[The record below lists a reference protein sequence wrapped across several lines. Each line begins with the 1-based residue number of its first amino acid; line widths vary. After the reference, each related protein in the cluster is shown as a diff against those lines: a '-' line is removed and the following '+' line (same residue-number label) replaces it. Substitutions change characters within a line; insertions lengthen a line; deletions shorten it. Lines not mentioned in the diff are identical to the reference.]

1 MKIMIPADVPSA
13 LHERYTQNYTA
24 ITHGTG
30 RLFLFACDQKIEH
43 LNADFAGNDIS
54 SEAQDPEHM
63 FRIAQQ
69 GTIGALAMPPGLVA
83 RYARNYP
90 TLNYIAKLNDKTSL
104 TPDDHTT
111 PMSAPLYDVHDALE
125 LAAEKITMRGVGIT
139 AYLGSAREDE
149 MLAFAANAARE
160 AHKNGLIAILWS
172 YPRGPRVEDDQ
183 NPTLIAGAAG
193 LGNALGFDFVKVKP
207 PHATANKTSAQNLQ
221 TATAAA
227 GNTGVICS
235 GMSLQEPESFL
246 RELHEQLQTGK
257 TSGCATGRNIF
268 QRSLTEAVAMTHAIS
283 ALVYEKATAEEAI
296 NLFNKGI

>member
-1 MKIMIPADVPSA
+1 MKVIIPADVPTSH
-13 LHERYTQNYTA
+13 HERYAQNFAA
-24 ITHGTG
+24 ITRQTG
-30 RLFLFACDQKIEH
+30 KLFLFACDQKIEH
-43 LNADFAGNDIS
+43 LNADFTGNDVS
-54 SEAQDPEHM
+54 PEAQDPEHM

-69 GTIGALAMPPGLVA
+69 GSIGALAMPPGLIA
-83 RYARNYP
+83 RYANAYP
-90 TLNYIAKLNDKTSL
+90 ALNYIAKLNGKTSL
-104 TPDDHTT
+104 TPDDRIT
-111 PMSAPLYDVHDALE
+111 PLSAPLYDVQDALD
-125 LAAEKITMRGVGIT
+125 LASQNITMRGIGVT

-149 MLAFAANAARE
+149 MLTFAAHTAQE
-160 AHKNGLIAILWS
+160 AHKNGLVAILWS

-183 NPTLIAGAAG
+183 SPALIAGAAG

-268 QRSLTEAVAMTHAIS
+268 QRSLAEAVAMTHAIT
-283 ALVYEKATAEEAI
+283 ALVYEGSRAEDAI
-296 NLFNKGI
+296 ELFRSSR